1 MSRIYSASII
11 YGVKVKIKVSGY
23 EEVGNIFVGEHDLS
37 RKAVELGLRAHCRS
51 MSGYLDY
58 EDGDAYLI
66 VGERLASADV
76 DEPFGEFER
85 DRVDRAVKETPD
97 KLKSCGFS
105 GVPQFHLVCD
115 HSD

>member
-11 YGVKVKIKVSGY
+11 YGVKLKIKVSGY

-58 EDGDAYLI
+58 EDGDAYSGDFYGRLGAQVKFNQNWGI
-66 VGERLASADV
+66 NGDVKIANGGDTQWFVGPR
-76 DEPFGEFER
+76 
-85 DRVDRAVKETPD
+85 
-97 KLKSCGFS
+97 FS
-105 GVPQFHLVCD
+105 W
-115 HSD
+115 